1 MNASHRVHIP
11 RRHAAPLTYSG
22 YLGQAKEQPAGATAP
37 TVRIDLGPRVYLDLR
52 SHAAFGSNAR
62 NWFGLLWRHYHRISP
77 RFVPRVLVITLT
89 VVASSPAR
97 LIERL
102 RFNQR
107 IRNTTPQDPIFI
119 LGHPRSGTTY
129 LHYILSR
136 DPRFAFCAVYESLM
150 PWVFLSFGRPLR
162 AILRRAL
169 PATRP
174 MDNLRMGAELPK
186 EEEFALACMG
196 PGSMVTGYFFPR
208 KMVAMLDRY
217 VLLHDAADKRQWQAH
232 LLHLVRKLTL
242 KYGPRPLLL
251 KSPWNTARVKEILEV
266 FPNARFIHI
275 HRDPCTVYASNLR
288 LYEKTLPMLTLQ
300 TYSAADV
307 EDFVLHGYKVMM
319 EKFHREKALIPPG
332 HLVEFSYEEFIG
344 KEIDMLERVYA
355 QLGLPDFQKARPL
368 LEKEV
373 AAHDDYVTNDYNLDP
388 ATRVR
393 IQHEWGHVMD
403 RSAADNRVRA

>member
-1 MNASHRVHIP
+1 MIRAS
-11 RRHAAPLTYSG
+11 
-22 YLGQAKEQPAGATAP
+22 
-37 TVRIDLGPRVYLDLR
+37 R
-52 SHAAFGSNAR
+52 SAR
-62 NWFGLLWRHYHRISP
+62 F
-77 RFVPRVLVITLT
+77 T
-89 VVASSPAR
+89 
-97 LIERL
+97 
-102 RFNQR
+102 
-107 IRNTTPQDPIFI
+107 
-119 LGHPRSGTTY
+119 
-129 LHYILSR
+129 
-136 DPRFAFCAVYESLM
+136 SLM

-208 KMVAMLDRY
+208 KMAAMLDRY

-288 LYEKTLPMLTLQ
+288 LY
-300 TYSAADV
+300 D
-307 EDFVLHGYKVMM
+307 
-319 EKFHREKALIPPG
+319 REKALIPSG

-355 QLGLPDFQKARPL
+355 QLGLPDFEHARPL
-368 LEKEV
+368 LKNEI
-373 AAHDDYVTNDYNLDP
+373 AAHEEYVTNEYHLDP
-388 ATRVR
+388 ATRAR
-393 IQHEWGHVMD
+393 IQREWGDVMD
-403 RSAADNRVRA
+403 RSVANTPVRA

>member
-1 MNASHRVHIP
+1 M
-11 RRHAAPLTYSG
+11 
-22 YLGQAKEQPAGATAP
+22 GQAKEQPAGATAP
-37 TVRIDLGPRVYLDLR
+37 TVRIDLGPRVYWNLR
-52 SHAAFGSNAR
+52 SHAAFGSSSR
-62 NWFGLLWRHYHRISP
+62 NWFSVLWRNGRGISF
-77 RFVPRVLVITLT
+77 RFVPRIIVITLT
-89 VVASSPAR
+89 VVASAPAR

-102 RFNQR
+102 RFGKR
-107 IRNTTPQDPIFI
+107 IRNTTVQDPIFI

-208 KMVAMLDRY
+208 KMAAMLDRY

-275 HRDPCTVYASNLR
+275 HRDPYTVYASNLR

-319 EKFHREKALIPPG
+319 EKFHREKALIPSG

-355 QLGLPDFQKARPL
+355 QLGLPDFEHARPL
-368 LEKEV
+368 LKNEI
-373 AAHDDYVTNDYNLDP
+373 AAHEEYVTNEYHLDP
-388 ATRVR
+388 ATRAR
-393 IQHEWGHVMD
+393 IQREWGDVMD
-403 RSAADNRVRA
+403 RSVANTPVRA

>member
-1 MNASHRVHIP
+1 MRSR
-11 RRHAAPLTYSG
+11 
-22 YLGQAKEQPAGATAP
+22 KQPAGAAAP
-37 TVRIDLGPRVYLDLR
+37 FVRIDIGPRVYWNLR
-52 SHAAFGSNAR
+52 SHAAFGANSR
-62 NWFGLLWRHYHRISP
+62 SWFGLLWRHGRGISL
-77 RFVPRVLVITLT
+77 RFVPRMMVITLT
-89 VVASSPAR
+89 VLASTPAR
-97 LIERL
+97 SIERW
-102 RFNQR
+102 RFAKR
-107 IRNTTPQDPIFI
+107 IKNTPVQDPIFI

-186 EEEFALACMG
+186 EEEFAMACMG

-208 KMVAMLDRY
+208 KMAAMLDRY
-217 VLLHDAADKRQWQAH
+217 VLLQDPSDKREWQAH
-232 LLHLVRKLTL
+232 LLYLVRKLTL

-275 HRDPCTVYASNLR
+275 HRDPYTVFASTLR
-288 LYEKTLPMLTLQ
+288 LYEKTLPLLTLQ
-300 TYSAADV
+300 TYGA
-307 EDFVLHGYKVMM
+307 EEIENFVLHGYKVMM
-319 EKFHREKALIPPG
+319 EKFHREKGLIPPG
-332 HLVEFSYEEFIG
+332 RLVEFSYEEFIG
-344 KEIDMLERVYA
+344 NELNVLERTYA
-355 QLGLPDFQKARPL
+355 QLGLPDFAGARPL

-373 AAHDDYVTNDYNLDP
+373 IAHDGYVTNEYALDP

-393 IQHEWGHVMD
+393 IQREWGAVME
-403 RSAADNRVRA
+403 RMLADNRVRA